1 MFDTYG
7 RFRSD
12 SAPHQTSAKH
22 QIREYLSTTG
32 DHPFRR
38 LTMNTEAVLN
48 TLVKYFMQGLTLIFQ
63 QSVYKMSNLMEIWPV
78 VLGLLVKNEGVGH
91 RNRQAGFS
99 EASRPSASRANTTE
113 TLLF

>member
-1 MFDTYG
+1 
-7 RFRSD
+7 
-12 SAPHQTSAKH
+12 
-22 QIREYLSTTG
+22 
-32 DHPFRR
+32 
-38 LTMNTEAVLN
+38 
-48 TLVKYFMQGLTLIFQ
+48 
-63 QSVYKMSNLMEIWPV
+63 MSNLMEIWPV